1 MSKVF
6 SFKNEITIK
15 EPVELVFEYASDP
28 ENFPA
33 WNYYVEQVERL
44 SPEPLRV
51 GARYHQQRRE
61 DEQVLEIAALEPGR
75 SVTLR
80 TVPPSK
86 PELVRE
92 MTFKPRQGATEIVD
106 RWELDLG
113 IPGVIEMIAKRRVRE
128 AVRENLGKLK
138 TLLETGQVM
147 LQDGRIMRL
156 GEQPASSS

>member
-1 MSKVF
+1 
-6 SFKNEITIK
+6 
-15 EPVELVFEYASDP
+15 
-28 ENFPA
+28 
-33 WNYYVEQVERL
+33 
-44 SPEPLRV
+44 
-51 GARYHQQRRE
+51 
-61 DEQVLEIAALEPGR
+61 
-75 SVTLR
+75 
-80 TVPPSK
+80 
-86 PELVRE
+86 LVRE
-92 MTFKPRQGATEIVD
+92 MTFKPRQGAIEIVD